1 MIRYLTLGLAFL
13 ASVILSGCGGGGSSS
28 ITPGLVTVPETDHRG
43 IRGL

>member
-28 ITPGLVTVPETDHRG
+28 TAGFEKIIFVPGVSP
-43 IRGL
+43 I